1 MRSKG
6 LEMGETGIGMI
17 SVMHE
22 FPRNRKKT
30 LKVKE
35 EVTTGKERSLYCP
48 SRKIFQRV
56 LSNQN
61 IFYESQEIL
70 QQARMTI

>member
-1 MRSKG
+1 
-6 LEMGETGIGMI
+6 MGEMGIGMI

-56 LSNQN
+56 LSN
-61 IFYESQEIL
+61 
-70 QQARMTI
+70 

>member
-1 MRSKG
+1 
-6 LEMGETGIGMI
+6 MGEMGIGMI
-17 SVMHE
+17 SVMHG
-22 FPRNRKKT
+22 FPRSRKKT

-35 EVTTGKERSLYCP
+35 EVTTGKERRWYCP
-48 SRKIFQRV
+48 STEIFQRV

-61 IFYESQEIL
+61 IFYESQKIL